1 MTHFVRLDLQ
11 QSLHPDWQ
19 AGKYR
24 GDTSGIWGLNEKEE
38 KGNYN
43 FAEPTDYGEIA
54 EGRGISLSEG
64 PTLRVLK
71 QAERKAAFVI

>member
-1 MTHFVRLDLQ
+1 MTYFVRLDLQ
-11 QSLHPDWQ
+11 QSLRHYWQ

-24 GDTSGIWGLNEKEE
+24 GDTSGIWGLNKKEK

-54 EGRGISLSEG
+54 GGRGISLSAG

-71 QAERKAAFVI
+71 